1 MKNIK
6 YQIAVAIVCLVLGIM
21 VSIQFRTVKQ

>member
-6 YQIAVAIVCLVLGIM
+6 YQIAVAVVCLVLGIT
-21 VSIQFRTVKQ
+21 VSIQFRTVN